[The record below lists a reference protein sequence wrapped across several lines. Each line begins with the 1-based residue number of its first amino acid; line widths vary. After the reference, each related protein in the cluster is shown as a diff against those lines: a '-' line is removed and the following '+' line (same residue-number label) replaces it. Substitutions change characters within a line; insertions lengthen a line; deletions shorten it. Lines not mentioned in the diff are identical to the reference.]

1 MKLSSGEEFDKKVG
15 EWIEEDVEVD
25 VVRPLIDEKNPE
37 HKTFIRQK
45 EKFTQKTMYIDA
57 PKRKVMCSEADHE
70 FEPTRD
76 SKGNNIPN
84 HFICTKCQFKVT
96 AYPHK
101 ARYNPIT
108 KKLEPRG
115 WK

>member
-45 EKFTQKTMYIDA
+45 EKFTQRTMYIDA

-70 FEPTRD
+70 FEPT
-76 SKGNNIPN
+76 NTPN
-84 HFICTKCQFKVT
+84 LFACTKCHFKVI
-96 AYPHK
+96 AYPYK
-101 ARYNPIT
+101 ARYNPST